1 MLESDDWH
9 SQVDGISGC
18 AVRSYDSLKAAQ
30 QAYEDAIEVGLVFQ
44 VEQTGERRVLTEED
58 VQSIPGMQGNC
69 DCIRSSLDSILN
81 I

>member
-9 SQVDGISGC
+9 SQVDGISGS
-18 AVRSYDSLKAAQ
+18 AVRSFDSLEAAQ
-30 QAYEDAIEVGLVFQ
+30 QAYEDAIDVGLVFQ

-69 DCIRSSLDSILN
+69 DCIRLSLDSILN